1 MILDAGNSGQT
12 DDGLVKIQDVSRFL
26 GISPR
31 TVWRMIAE
39 GQLQAVW
46 IRRCTRVS
54 RREVEALSNGDK
66 KAGLL

>member
-1 MILDAGNSGQT
+1 MSLEAGNSGQT
-12 DDGLVKIQDVSRFL
+12 NDSLVKVQDVSQFL
-26 GISPR
+26 GVSPR

-39 GQLQAVW
+39 GQLQAVR

-66 KAGLL
+66 MAGRS